1 MPKNTI
7 LHNDTKDSATEG
19 IFAQIHNATFNEMHK
34 AIMPRENTMLGLLP
48 SKRSAGGQQK

>member
-19 IFAQIHNATFNEMHK
+19 IFAHIHNATFNEMHK